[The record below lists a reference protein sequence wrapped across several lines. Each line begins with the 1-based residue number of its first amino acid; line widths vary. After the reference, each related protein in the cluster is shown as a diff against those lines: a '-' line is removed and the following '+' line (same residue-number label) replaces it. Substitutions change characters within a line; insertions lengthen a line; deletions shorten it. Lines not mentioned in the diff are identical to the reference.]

1 MEVCRTDI
9 KRIIGLLD
17 VGAGIIKSYGR
28 NPREQDKARLMRLMC
43 KKLKK
48 KMTSQA
54 KTSGAFGNKEVRYNK
69 HNIKSRIQ
77 ALVLMR
83 DILASLLQ
91 SLRVASPNS

>member
-28 NPREQDKARLMRLMC
+28 NPREQEKARLMRLMC

-48 KMTSQA
+48 KM
-54 KTSGAFGNKEVRYNK
+54 EK
-69 HNIKSRIQ
+69 HERKGDGEDGVERSTR
-77 ALVLMR
+77 R
-83 DILASLLQ
+83 
-91 SLRVASPNS
+91 

>member
-48 KMTSQA
+48 KM
-54 KTSGAFGNKEVRYNK
+54 EREK
-69 HNIKSRIQ
+69 HERKGDGEDGVERSTR
-77 ALVLMR
+77 R
-83 DILASLLQ
+83 
-91 SLRVASPNS
+91 